1 MYRRVTGAATRACRI
16 DCDVRRPVLTG
27 SRAPTTMDFA
37 STFLERSRYYL
48 ATEYRVKIRAA
59 VESLPDGALWGRPN
73 SESNSVGNLL
83 LHLAG
88 NVRQWIV
95 SGVGGAT
102 DVRHRAAEF
111 EARDGVDAAALLSSL
126 DAVLDD
132 ADAVLANLTASNLA
146 GSRMIQGRDV
156 NVMEAVYH
164 VVEHFA
170 GHTYQIVLVAKMHS
184 PGAIRFYEDAGGLA
198 RPVWPGLTRS

>member
-1 MYRRVTGAATRACRI
+1 
-16 DCDVRRPVLTG
+16 
-27 SRAPTTMDFA
+27 MDFA

-48 ATEYRVKIRAA
+48 ATEYRIKIRAA
-59 VESLPDGALWGRPN
+59 VESLPDGALWSRPN
-73 SESNSVGNLL
+73 DESNSVGNLL

-102 DVRHRAAEF
+102 DFRHRAAEF
-111 EARDGVDAAALLSSL
+111 QARDGVDAATLLSAL

-132 ADAVLANLTASNLA
+132 ADAVLAKLTMADLA
-146 GSRMIQGRDV
+146 NSRIIQGRDV
-156 NVMEAVYH
+156 YVMEAISH

-170 GHTYQIVLVAKMHS
+170 GHLGQIVLVAKRHS
-184 PGAIRFYEDAGGLA
+184 PGTIRFYEDAGGLA